1 MINQILLMSPPAA
14 GQTGGNPIMQ
24 FLPLIL
30 IFVVFY
36 FFMIYP
42 QIKKNKAQKKF
53 RESIGKGDKIIT
65 IGGVHAKI
73 IDATDH
79 TFLIESEGTKLL
91 IDRTAVSMEASQA
104 LNQPAKEEKK

>member
-1 MINQILLMSPPAA
+1 MMNSLFLMGPPPGGAQGGGELMNLLP
-14 GQTGGNPIMQ
+14 
-24 FLPLIL
+24 FVL

-42 QIKKNKAQKKF
+42 QMKKNKAQKKF
-53 RESIGKGDKIIT
+53 RETLGKGDKIIT

-73 IDATDH
+73 IEANET
-79 TFLIESEGTKLL
+79 TFLIESEGSKLR

-104 LNQPAKEEKK
+104 LNAPAKKD

>member
-1 MINQILLMSPPAA
+1 MMNSLFLMGPPPGGAQGGGGLMSL
-14 GQTGGNPIMQ
+14 
-24 FLPLIL
+24 LPFVL

-42 QIKKNKAQKKF
+42 QMKKNKAQKKF
-53 RESIGKGDKIIT
+53 RETLGKGDKIIT

-73 IDATDH
+73 IEANET
-79 TFLIESEGTKLL
+79 TFLIESEGSKLR

-104 LNQPAKEEKK
+104 LNAPAKKD

>member
-1 MINQILLMSPPAA
+1 MSPQA
-14 GQTGGNPIMQ
+14 QGGNPLTS

-42 QIKKNKAQKKF
+42 QMKKNKQQKKF
-53 RESIGKGDKIIT
+53 RETLDRGDKIIT

-73 IDATDH
+73 IETNEKY
-79 TFLIESEGTKLL
+79 LIIESEGTKLR

-104 LNQPAKEEKK
+104 LNPEKNLAK

>member
-1 MINQILLMSPPAA
+1 MLYQIVLMAPPA
-14 GQTGGNPIMQ
+14 TGAQAGNPIMQ

-53 RESIGKGDKIIT
+53 REELGKGQKIIT

-73 IDATDH
+73 IEVAET
-79 TFLIESEGTKLL
+79 TFLIESEGTKLR
-91 IDRTAVSMEASQA
+91 IDKTAVSMEASQA
-104 LNQPAKEEKK
+104 LNKPAEEKK